1 MEIAVLVEPIE
12 NKGYRVTSLVPSRLI
27 AEAPTREE
35 ALERLRTLVHSQF
48 SHAEIVML
56 QVPIAGEAHPWKAL
70 AGTWNNHPDAPEFEC
85 NLQEYRRQL
94 DADPNRP

>member
-1 MEIAVLVEPIE
+1 MEIAVLVEPLE
-12 NKGYRVTSLVPSRLI
+12 NKGYRVTRLVPSQVV

-35 ALERLRTLVHSQF
+35 ALEQLRTLVHGQF
-48 SHAEIVML
+48 SHAEIVLL

-70 AGTWNNHPDAPEFEC
+70 AGTWKNHPDTAEFEH
-85 NLQEYRRQL
+85 NLQEHRRQL